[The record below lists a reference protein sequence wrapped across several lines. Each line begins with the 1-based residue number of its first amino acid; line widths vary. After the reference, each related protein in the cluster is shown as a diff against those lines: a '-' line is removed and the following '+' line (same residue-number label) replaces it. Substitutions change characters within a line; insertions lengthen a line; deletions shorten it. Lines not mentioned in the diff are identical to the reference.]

1 MKTRFDQLVSALG
14 ITITEFGREIGG
26 SNSTVRNGLKGPKGP
41 TADLFAKIFARYPNV
56 NLHWLITGEGD
67 MFLHQSD
74 RGQQFIL
81 EETSNPYQSQMLEM
95 MQEQNEFLK
104 QQVEHWRQQCERWQA
119 EYDKCKGE
127 LQGKY
132 K

>member
-1 MKTRFDQLVSALG
+1 
-14 ITITEFGREIGG
+14 
-26 SNSTVRNGLKGPKGP
+26 
-41 TADLFAKIFARYPNV
+41 
-56 NLHWLITGEGD
+56 